1 MHRSGC
7 FPSAGQVGNAQ
18 TKKRCAEVL
27 DVHKQKLPETVM
39 NKKYLIEA
47 IIFFS
52 YLTFAMSWVGA
63 STFMQDIMKQVNIH
77 SLVQASILSTAVT
90 IAKIVGTAIA
100 ATIVGGIGLRRAVL
114 LAGLLVCFGIFTPI
128 VTNFQLLIASR
139 FLMGL
144 GGALM
149 IVYFNPIVVSWFA
162 PSERPAVNG
171 LNNITF
177 NLGAVL
183 TMFLLQPA
191 VSVLGSWGRV
201 LTTIS
206 VASTV
211 LTFLWLIFGQAGPKT
226 AEAPVNDEHYP
237 IGRGMRDPFTWTLAL
252 IYSGMLS
259 FYIVMF
265 TFYPAAGINET
276 HTVLLS
282 GLVGGVAG
290 MVFASRVRNRI
301 RLLRVSGAFQV
312 FFACLLS
319 FATTPSIVFLSA
331 VCLGIFLI
339 LPLATVFTLGQ
350 DQPGMTRARVSVRFS
365 IFWSASYVIATL
377 ATTIFAWLVDLYH
390 GNFHAAFAFICCVEG
405 FFLLGSLVLK
415 DGRQPGHLRLETA
428 A

>member
-1 MHRSGC
+1 M
-7 FPSAGQVGNAQ
+7 
-18 TKKRCAEVL
+18 K
-27 DVHKQKLPETVM
+27 
-39 NKKYLIEA
+39 KKYLIEA

-63 STFMQDIMKQVNIH
+63 STFMQDIMKQVGIH
-77 SLVQASILSTAVT
+77 SLTQASSLSTAVT

-100 ATIVGGIGLRRAVL
+100 AAIVGKIGLRRAVL
-114 LAGLLVCFGIFTPI
+114 LAGLLVCFGICTPL
-128 VTNFQLLIASR
+128 VTNFGLLIASR

-191 VSVLGSWGRV
+191 VSVLGSWGHV
-201 LTTIS
+201 LTAIS
-206 VASTV
+206 FASV
-211 LTFLWLIFGQAGPKT
+211 LLTLLWLTFGQAGPVKAT
-226 AEAPVNDEHYP
+226 DVAVKDEHYP
-237 IGRGMRDPFTWTLAL
+237 FSKGLRDPFTWKLAT

-282 GLVGGVAG
+282 GLGGGIAG
-290 MVFASRVRNRI
+290 MVVASRVRDRM
-301 RLLRVSGAFQV
+301 RLLRISGAFQAL
-312 FFACLLS
+312 FACLLS
-319 FATTPSIVFLSA
+319 FSKNPTIVFLSA
-331 VCLGIFLI
+331 IMLGIFLI

-350 DQPGMTRARVSVRFS
+350 DQPGMTWARVSVRFS
-365 IFWSASYVIATL
+365 IFWSVSYVIATA
-377 ATTIFAWLVDLYH
+377 ATTIFAWLVDIYH
-390 GNFHAAFAFICCVEG
+390 GDFHAAFSFICCVEG
-405 FFLLGSLVLK
+405 LFFLGSLILK
-415 DGRQPGHLRLETA
+415 DGRPPGHLRLETIA
-428 A
+428 